1 MRRTLVLQQIFQ
13 QFKFPIVMSSANLT
27 IVKATEKDIPLIQEL
42 TNIVWPQTYKE
53 ILTKEQITYM
63 LNMMYST
70 AALSKQ
76 MNEAHQF
83 ILVKDGEEYVAFAS
97 YALIKPAVYKLHKIY
112 ALPNQQGKGIG
123 KFIIDYIT
131 AEIKKVGATN
141 LQLDVNRHNKAKGFY
156 EKLGFKVVAEKDT
169 DIGNGY
175 FMNDYVMEM
184 NL

>member
-1 MRRTLVLQQIFQ
+1 
-13 QFKFPIVMSSANLT
+13 MSSSSL
-27 IVKATEKDIPLIQEL
+27 IIIKATEKEIPLIQEL
-42 TNIVWPQTYKE
+42 TNIVWPQTYKD
-53 ILTKEQITYM
+53 ILTKEQIAYM

-70 AALSKQ
+70 EALAIQMQSK
-76 MNEAHQF
+76 HQF
-83 ILVKDGEEYVAFAS
+83 ILVKDGEDYAAFAS

-131 AEIKKVGATN
+131 KEIKKTGATI

-175 FMNDYVMEM
+175 FMNDYVMEKSV
-184 NL
+184 